1 MVASIKTIADEALAR
16 PRAWDGLLHFMTAML
31 ETQAHDKGLRDAM
44 IAQQKHLHERDEAK
58 GQAVREMVQP
68 MLYGLVARA
77 QREGDLRADVTP
89 TDLAVLLITSVS
101 MLELTAPV
109 AHDTWRRHLSIM
121 IDGLRARPEGAN
133 TALTEPP
140 LDDDQIDA
148 CMAGWKYGTRQ
159 AARQRA

>member
-1 MVASIKTIADEALAR
+1 
-16 PRAWDGLLHFMTAML
+16 
-31 ETQAHDKGLRDAM
+31 
-44 IAQQKHLHERDEAK
+44 
-58 GQAVREMVQP
+58 
-68 MLYGLVARA
+68 
-77 QREGDLRADVTP
+77 
-89 TDLAVLLITSVS
+89 
-101 MLELTAPV
+101 
-109 AHDTWRRHLSIM
+109 M